1 MTDHFTYFLLVDQE
15 DLSLDKEN
23 GMKYRKLC
31 DDLVKRFP
39 VEKLD
44 QLKDV
49 LLGNNYSASL
59 FIYEKSL

>member
-1 MTDHFTYFLLVDQE
+1 MTDHYIYFLLVDQE
-15 DLSLDKEN
+15 DWNLDKEN
-23 GMKYRKLC
+23 GIKYRKLC

-49 LLGNNYSASL
+49 LLGRDS
-59 FIYEKSL
+59 

>member
-1 MTDHFTYFLLVDQE
+1 MTDHYIYFLLVDQE
-15 DLSLDKEN
+15 DLNLDKEN
-23 GMKYRKLC
+23 GIKYKKLC

-49 LLGNNYSASL
+49 LLGNYYSACL

>member
-1 MTDHFTYFLLVDQE
+1 MTDHYTYFLLVDQE
-15 DLSLDKEN
+15 DLNLDKEN

-49 LLGNNYSASL
+49 LLGNNCSTCL
-59 FIYEKSL
+59 FIYEKGL

>member
-1 MTDHFTYFLLVDQE
+1 MTDHYIIFFLVDQE
-15 DLSLDKEN
+15 DLNLDKEN
-23 GMKYRKLC
+23 GIKYRKLC

-49 LLGNNYSASL
+49 LLGNNYSSCL
-59 FIYEKSL
+59 FIYEKTF

>member
-1 MTDHFTYFLLVDQE
+1 MTDHYTYFLLVDQE
-15 DLSLDKEN
+15 DLNLDKEN

-31 DDLVKRFP
+31 DDLVKMFP

-49 LLGNNYSASL
+49 LLGNNYSAFF
-59 FIYEKSL
+59 FIYGKGL

>member
-1 MTDHFTYFLLVDQE
+1 MTDHFTYVLLVDQE
-15 DLSLDKEN
+15 ELNLDKEN

-49 LLGNNYSASL
+49 LLGNNFTASL

>member
-23 GMKYRKLC
+23 GMKYRTLC

>member
-1 MTDHFTYFLLVDQE
+1 MTDHYIYFLLVDQE
-15 DLSLDKEN
+15 DWNLDKEN
-23 GMKYRKLC
+23 GIKYRNLC

-49 LLGNNYSASL
+49 LLGNNYSACL